1 LIVPGLFTTFVLLVS
16 KAAPERRCF
25 AFTITTILCASV
37 PLFVQHMTPH
47 SWVSGARSSHDY
59 LITQPY
65 VALLYFKTF
74 FWPNGLSSDYDL
86 KPIVTIWDTRLWIG
100 FAFIVFISAAA
111 IIAAVSKKTRLIG
124 FGLLWFLVALLPT
137 SLFPLAEVI

>member
-1 LIVPGLFTTFVLLVS
+1 RARGRLVEMVPPFVICGAVL
-16 KAAPERRCF
+16 
-25 AFTITTILCASV
+25 
-37 PLFVQHMTPH
+37 LFVQHMTPGTWSAGPGNAH
-47 SWVSGARSSHDY
+47 NY
-59 LITQPY
+59 LVTQPY

-74 FWPNGLSSDYDL
+74 FWPTGLSADYDL